1 MGRKNTN
8 NTVGTK
14 RIFNRLK
21 TEVYK
26 KCIEAT
32 PLPQNGNEKIT
43 NSKKGKQ
50 QRKEKKNE
58 A

>member
-1 MGRKNTN
+1 
-8 NTVGTK
+8 
-14 RIFNRLK
+14 
-21 TEVYK
+21 VYK